1 MMSRCASSSS
11 PKCSR
16 ISLLRCTHSAHAH
29 WGTQAR
35 ACANDVQTIQT
46 RRATREQQHERTGAR
61 AQSATADGCAAP
73 PRCHPGRQTLCR
85 CRAAA
90 ATHTHT
96 HTQHTHTAR
105 DTVTNYTRVCGST
118 RLIRPCTYL
127 CPHYVRVSVAR
138 HTLNRLRRK
147 LDPSRPLCGAVA
159 QRRHLQH
166 QRRYVAMC
174 RRLQCT
180 GIRGQ
185 GTSE

>member
-96 HTQHTHTAR
+96 HTHTHAQHNTHTRRATQSPTTRACAAR
-105 DTVTNYTRVCGST
+105 RASYGRARTFAR
-118 RLIRPCTYL
+118 ITYASAWRGIHSIA
-127 CPHYVRVSVAR
+127 CVASWTPR
-138 HTLNRLRRK
+138 AHCAER
-147 LDPSRPLCGAVA
+147 
-159 QRRHLQH
+159 
-166 QRRYVAMC
+166 
-174 RRLQCT
+174 
-180 GIRGQ
+180 
-185 GTSE
+185 

>member
-96 HTQHTHTAR
+96 HTHNTHTRRATQSPTTRACAAR
-105 DTVTNYTRVCGST
+105 RASYGRARTFAR
-118 RLIRPCTYL
+118 ITYASAWRGIHSIA
-127 CPHYVRVSVAR
+127 CVASWTPR
-138 HTLNRLRRK
+138 AHCAER
-147 LDPSRPLCGAVA
+147 
-159 QRRHLQH
+159 
-166 QRRYVAMC
+166 
-174 RRLQCT
+174 
-180 GIRGQ
+180 
-185 GTSE
+185 